1 MYNIYRLYIG
11 NNRFVLITAHIA
23 NIHGQGLGRQAA
35 KQIRTLEL
43 EITLAPRNRQG
54 GESSRSGG
62 GGGNS
67 YRNRHHPSDTQNEFD
82 SGGDHAESMTTF
94 QAPQRMIDAKNEQEF
109 PSLGGTSGASASFS
123 MRPNVSIR
131 HSYGPGG
138 FARTKENFPA
148 LGGNAASVAVMP
160 NASGSGSYKQGSAS
174 ALLKPTNKANP
185 KQSVVIHVSNRPN
198 STVKKPDVGP
208 PSANDFPSLSG
219 SGAGKKAS
227 VSFLETDFV
236 APTAASAY
244 SNNIASKHRQLVDG
258 YEPHMSEA
266 SSAKIALVQQR
277 PEAIVKKTV
286 VDVAPKINSKHNFP
300 ALGNSPG
307 AASAPQWVTLT
318 KKAPVESR
326 KTKVAPP
333 PLSTANSYPALDKPS
348 KASATVSANKKD
360 AKAKPAVVKQPEKQ
374 HAATVPSN
382 DTKAKN
388 SKKIN
393 VQRYQSHNDDDVIE
407 PEFVP
412 SATVLNAVSAK
423 HRSMVDSYESIAKP
437 GVGSGSKLSMIQ
449 RDTSSS
455 AKSKTNTTIVPKL
468 NSKNMFPSLSSNGST
483 EFNNNPNAINFIEI
497 MKNSSALAT
506 GNGNIA
512 IKVDRRVTSPRQSSN
527 NNGDVKSAAPG
538 PPPGFDGSIS
548 TTPVPPPGFN
558 SVTLNSVAKPT
569 NNLTFTT
576 SLGESF
582 KILPTHNYLAPPNC
596 AKRNQVSYS
605 ITFANT

>member
-1 MYNIYRLYIG
+1 MIK
-11 NNRFVLITAHIA
+11 AHIA

-54 GESSRSGG
+54 GENPRSVAGGSS
-62 GGGNS
+62 S
-67 YRNRHHPSDTQNEFD
+67 YRNRHHPPDTQNEFD
-82 SGGDHAESMTTF
+82 SGGDNVEPMTTF
-94 QAPQRMIDAKNEQEF
+94 QAPQRIIDARNEQEF

-148 LGGNAASVAVMP
+148 LGGNTGPAAAMP
-160 NASGSGSYKQGSAS
+160 IASSSGSYKQGSAS
-174 ALLKPTNKANP
+174 ALLKSANKATP
-185 KQSVVIHVSNRPN
+185 KQGVVIHVSNRPN
-198 STVKKPDVGP
+198 SSAKKSDVGRP
-208 PSANDFPSLSG
+208 PNANDFPSLSG
-219 SGAGKKAS
+219 SGGSKK

-236 APTAASAY
+236 APTSASAY
-244 SNNIASKHRQLVDG
+244 SNNLASKHRQLVDG
-258 YEPHMSEA
+258 YESQTSEA
-266 SSAKIALVQQR
+266 SSAKVALVQQR
-277 PEAIVKKTV
+277 PDAVSKKPI

-307 AASAPQWVTLT
+307 AALAPQWVTLT

-348 KASATVSANKKD
+348 KSAAATVTVSKKD
-360 AKAKPAVVKQPEKQ
+360 AKVKQPVAKQPEKQ
-374 HAATVPSN
+374 NVATVHSN
-382 DTKAKN
+382 DAKAKN
-388 SKKIN
+388 SRKTN
-393 VQRYQSHNDDDVIE
+393 VQRYQSHNDDDEVIE

-437 GVGSGSKLSMIQ
+437 GVGSGSKLSMVQ
-449 RDTSSS
+449 RDTISS
-455 AKSKTNTTIVPKL
+455 AKTKTSTANVPKL
-468 NSKNMFPSLSSNGST
+468 NSKNMFPSLSSNGTT
-483 EFNNNPNAINFIEI
+483 EFNNNSNAINFIEI
-497 MKNSSALAT
+497 MKNSSALVS
-506 GNGNIA
+506 GNGNTA
-512 IKVDRRVTSPRQSSN
+512 TKVDQKNSPVHSN
-527 NNGDVKSAAPG
+527 NNGDVKSAASG
-538 PPPGFDGSIS
+538 PPPGFDGNAS
-548 TTPVPPPGFN
+548 TTPIPPPGFN
-558 SVTLNSVAKPT
+558 SVKLNSVAKPT

-582 KILPTHNYLAPPNC
+582 SILPTHHNYLPPPNC
-596 AKRNQVSYS
+596 MKRNQVSCA
-605 ITFANT
+605 T

>member
-1 MYNIYRLYIG
+1 
-11 NNRFVLITAHIA
+11 
-23 NIHGQGLGRQAA
+23 
-35 KQIRTLEL
+35 
-43 EITLAPRNRQG
+43 
-54 GESSRSGG
+54 
-62 GGGNS
+62 
-67 YRNRHHPSDTQNEFD
+67 
-82 SGGDHAESMTTF
+82 MTMV
-94 QAPQRMIDAKNEQEF
+94 QAPQRIIDARNEQEF

-148 LGGNAASVAVMP
+148 LGGNTGSAAVIP

-174 ALLKPTNKANP
+174 ALLKPANKATP
-185 KQSVVIHVSNRPN
+185 KQGVVIHVSNRPN
-198 STVKKPDVGP
+198 SAVKKPDAP
-208 PSANDFPSLSG
+208 KDNDFPSLSG
-219 SGAGKKAS
+219 SGKKAS

-236 APTAASAY
+236 APTAAAAY

-258 YEPHMSEA
+258 YEPHTSEA

-277 PEAIVKKTV
+277 PDVIVKKPV
-286 VDVAPKINSKHNFP
+286 VEVAPKINSKHNFP

-307 AASAPQWVTLT
+307 AALAPQWVTLT

-333 PLSTANSYPALDKPS
+333 PLSTTNSYPALDKPS
-348 KASATVSANKKD
+348 KAPPATVTVSKKD
-360 AKAKPAVVKQPEKQ
+360 AKAKPAVAKQSEKQ
-374 HAATVPSN
+374 YPATVHSN

-388 SKKIN
+388 SKKAN
-393 VQRYQSHNDDDVIE
+393 VQRFQSHNDDDDVIE

-437 GVGSGSKLSMIQ
+437 GVGSGSKLSMVQ
-449 RDTSSS
+449 RDTGSSS
-455 AKSKTNTTIVPKL
+455 VKTKTNTANVPKL
-468 NSKNMFPSLSSNGST
+468 NSKNMFPSLTSNGTT

-497 MKNSSALAT
+497 MKNSSAVVA
-506 GNGNIA
+506 GNGNVA
-512 IKVDRRVTSPRQSSN
+512 NKVDRSPRHSSSN
-527 NNGDVKSAAPG
+527 NNGNVKSTTSG
-538 PPPGFDGSIS
+538 PPPGFDGSTS
-548 TTPVPPPGFN
+548 TTTPVPPPGFN

-582 KILPTHNYLAPPNC
+582 SILPTHNYLAPPNC
-596 AKRNQVSYS
+596 AKRNQVSCS
-605 ITFANT
+605 ITFITS